1 MSRYDRFREILDQ
14 IAGDSSADYGG
25 IGPSWKLDRNRLLEA
40 SIFDVQLIAPEKAL
54 TRSCCGH
61 GTVETTETTRSARF
75 GLVTGL
81 RGEALLDGSRFPQL
95 PWGGRPVV
103 ESDVLFITWWIDDG
117 CPQDN
122 SGGEIGN
129 YPVST
134 GPITVEHEGY
144 SVYDGFSGEYQFQLR
159 WAFNELYEL
168 HGWERFLPWHR
179 MYKYE
184 FEQTSHDHCP
194 EVTSPYWDWTLPQY
208 AGNPILN
215 TFQMFLTDC
224 SLAFLSTH
232 RPVITDK
239 VELLRPIVGKLYPTQ
254 STFFWDVADRI
265 GVAYTVN
272 DHYQR
277 FLDALMEANPL
288 QYPGQFGG
296 STING
301 PIHYYYPSTR
311 DFGGGSLYYHS
322 WGFPDQNPPNT
333 PYIWSMA
340 TRCTR
345 CSIGRSACR
354 APTPAT

>member
-1 MSRYDRFREILDQ
+1 L
-14 IAGDSSADYGG
+14 
-25 IGPSWKLDRNRLLEA
+25 
-40 SIFDVQLIAPEKAL
+40 
-54 TRSCCGH
+54 
-61 GTVETTETTRSARF
+61 

-117 CPQDN
+117 GPQDN

-134 GPITVEHEGY
+134 GAITIEHEGY

-179 MYKYE
+179 VYKYE
-184 FEQTSHDHCP
+184 FEQASHDHCP

-265 GVAYTVN
+265 GVAYSVN

-301 PIHYYYPSTR
+301 PIHYYYSSTR
-311 DFGGGSLYYHS
+311 DFGDGSLYYHS
-322 WGFPDQNPPNT
+322 WGFSDQNPPNT